1 MIKNRR
7 MDENT
12 KQTKE
17 NVAGLGKVVVSN
29 AFSDV
34 PESSDAP
41 STRVV
46 ARLPVQDDSPVSGMQ
61 QPRQDVWSFD
71 QITPAALPVTATGR
85 MTSMSQ
91 TVRRGLAIIGT
102 RPIVLILS
110 IILLVGSSLTGVLL
124 VRHTTSPSSQVATN
138 TTHASPQLPVVHSG
152 GTPSSPHPTQTSPSS
167 PPSSSPSPTSSPK
180 PSPPPPPAPLPS
192 LPPVA
197 GKDTSYSLGVL
208 VIKYFPL
215 TSNGQNINIAVTG
228 DVGDSYT
235 SVRQHTIDVTNNL
248 LVDLPKATQHLART
262 YGGDQPSLTYHVV
275 ATVEHTTAVPINSTI
290 HPGYPTYPDYY
301 GIMSSHNIC
310 NYVDNQGVHEV
321 WLWAYQG
328 PNKPGTT
335 QPYLG
340 IEESKMSGPHGDISN
355 SYEWNDMP
363 VCKHTYVVYT
373 FNYGRGTAEAMH
385 SWGHQIEA
393 EMNAVNSSLFGL
405 FQGPSHPQAQGVTG
419 RCGSV
424 HNPPNSRQEYDYA
437 NPTSQASDCD
447 DWNPDSYGK
456 LSQVSCALWGCSDI
470 SDSDNSQLNYFIW
483 MWQHLPGRNNT
494 KTYQGKQ
501 LRNWWDVHGNFDS
514 VMSSSKRLTL

>member
-1 MIKNRR
+1 MN
-7 MDENT
+7 ENT
-12 KQTKE
+12 KQTGKSI
-17 NVAGLGKVVVSN
+17 AGLGKIVVGSVFSGVTESPRTPHSPVMSHTPMRSDNVVS
-29 AFSDV
+29 
-34 PESSDAP
+34 
-41 STRVV
+41 
-46 ARLPVQDDSPVSGMQ
+46 GIQ
-61 QPRQDVWSFD
+61 QPRRDVWSFD
-71 QITPAALPVTATGR
+71 QIAPTALPGATTER
-85 MTSMSQ
+85 MGSAIYIA
-91 TVRRGLAIIGT
+91 RKGLAIAGA
-102 RPIVLILS
+102 RPVVLALAFA
-110 IILLVGSSLTGVLL
+110 LLAGGSLTGVLL
-124 VRHTTSPSSQVATN
+124 VRLHLASSPSSSSQVVTN
-138 TTHASPQLPVVHSG
+138 TMHASPKAPAIHYG
-152 GTPSSPHPTQTSPSS
+152 GTSTSSQ
-167 PPSSSPSPTSSPK
+167 PSSSPASSTPTSDSLPT
-180 PSPPPPPAPLPS
+180 PPPAPLPS
-192 LPPVA
+192 LPTVA

-215 TSNGQNINIAVTG
+215 TSNGQNINIAITG
-228 DVGDSYT
+228 DVGDSYA
-235 SVRQHTIDVTNNL
+235 SIRQHTTDVTNNL
-248 LVDLPKATQHLART
+248 LVDLPKATQYLART
-262 YGGDQPSLTYHVV
+262 YGGDPPALTYHVV
-275 ATVEHTTAVPINSTI
+275 ATVEHATAVPINSTI

-301 GIMSSHNIC
+301 GIMSGHNIC
-310 NYVDNQGVHEV
+310 DYVDNQGVHEV

-393 EMNAVNSSLFGL
+393 EMNAVDSKLFGL
-405 FQGPSHPQAQGVTG
+405 FQGSAHPQVQGVTG

-437 NPTSQASDCD
+437 NSTPQASDCD
-447 DWNPDSYGK
+447 DWQPDSYGK
-456 LSQVSCALWGCSDI
+456 LSQVSCAMWGCSDI
-470 SDSDNSQLNYFIW
+470 SDSDNSQLNYFMW